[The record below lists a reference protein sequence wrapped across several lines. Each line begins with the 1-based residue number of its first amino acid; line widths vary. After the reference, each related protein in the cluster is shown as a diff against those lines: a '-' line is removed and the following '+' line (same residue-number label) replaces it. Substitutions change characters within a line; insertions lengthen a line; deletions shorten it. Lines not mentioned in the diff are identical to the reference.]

1 MILFTQA
8 KKYINYTPDTNSVI
22 MEKVDAHFRLFAIKT
37 WWLEKDLFHYGRNDN
52 NLTLVGHYTQ
62 MVWAATHKV
71 GCGLNACVMHQNG
84 KRVPYYTY
92 ICNYCPM

>member
-1 MILFTQA
+1 MEESLILM
-8 KKYINYTPDTNSVI
+8 KKQN
-22 MEKVDAHFRLFAIKT
+22 ALFRLFAIKT

-62 MVWAATHKV
+62 MVWAATHRV
-71 GCGLNACVMHQNG
+71 GCGLNACIMHQNG
-84 KRVPYYTY
+84 KRIPYYTY